1 MKNKMFF
8 ITTFL
13 FIGFIIALLIF
24 LEIKNNLFEI
34 ITISIGITLY
44 HFIMRLIVGYSTN
57 AIMKNNANYKNNW
70 FKEKSFEK
78 KFYNLI
84 QIRKWKKYLPTYN
97 PLFFDISQK
106 SIKEII
112 GASCQAEIVHE
123 IIMLLS
129 LLPIILI
136 PFLGGAVA
144 IIITSIVSMLFDFL
158 FVLLQR
164 YNRPK
169 LIRVMERFKRI

>member
-1 MKNKMFF
+1 MLF
-8 ITTFL
+8 ITSFL
-13 FIGFIIALLIF
+13 FVAFVVSMLMFLIIQ
-24 LEIKNNLFEI
+24 NNLFEI

-44 HFIMRLIVGYSTN
+44 HFIMRLIVGYSIN
-57 AIMKNNANYKNNW
+57 GIMKNTAIYKNNW

-78 KFYNLI
+78 KFYKLI

-164 YNRPK
+164 YNRPN
-169 LIRVMERFKRI
+169 

>member
-1 MKNKMFF
+1 MFF
-8 ITTFL
+8 ITSFL
-13 FIGFIIALLIF
+13 LVAFVVSLLMF
-24 LEIKNNLFEI
+24 LVIQNNLFEI

-57 AIMKNNANYKNNW
+57 AIMKNNANHKNCW
-70 FKEKSFEK
+70 FKEKKYEK

-84 QIRKWKKYLPTYN
+84 QIRQWKKYLPTYN

-164 YNRPK
+164 YNIPK
-169 LIRVMERFKRI
+169 LMRVKERFENI